1 MGATFTLKTS
11 LVGAWPPAQGCV
23 RLDGDDLRH
32 YGPDQ
37 LGTALQDIELFSGCV
52 RDNIA
57 RFRADAA
64 RCAGDRGGNTRLC
77 ARNDPAPPQRVYDQ
91 PREDGVGPSGGQ
103 RQRSVSRA
111 LFGKPSFV
119 VLDEPDS
126 NLDSDGNRAQIDPG
140 RRRVAERRK
149 DCCDLTQ
156 AEPLSAVDRVIIQ
169 QEGVYSDYASSMVGQ
184 EDPHVR
190 DVRHAMRQ

>member
-1 MGATFTLKTS
+1 MRLPDVRATVSVENLFVLAPARTRRSSCATFTLKTL
-11 LVGAWPPAQGCV
+11 LVGARPPAQGCV
-23 RLDGDDLRH
+23 RLDGDDLRY

-64 RCAGDRGGNTRLC
+64 RCAGDRGGNTHLC

-91 PREDGVGPSGGQ
+91 GREDGVGPSGGQ

-111 LFGKPSFV
+111 PCLAS
-119 VLDEPDS
+119 
-126 NLDSDGNRAQIDPG
+126 R
-140 RRRVAERRK
+140 
-149 DCCDLTQ
+149 
-156 AEPLSAVDRVIIQ
+156 
-169 QEGVYSDYASSMVGQ
+169 ASSCSMSLI
-184 EDPHVR
+184 PIWT
-190 DVRHAMRQ
+190 AMAIEHRSGPSKGCGETERLL